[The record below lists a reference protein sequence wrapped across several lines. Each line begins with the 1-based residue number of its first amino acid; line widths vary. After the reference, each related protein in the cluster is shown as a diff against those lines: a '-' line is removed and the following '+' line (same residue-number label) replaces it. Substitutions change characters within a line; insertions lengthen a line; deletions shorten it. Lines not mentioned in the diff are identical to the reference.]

1 MTNNSDMRNLLKL
14 ILLFFNTYSFAGLQY
29 TIDNGISNN
38 NIECILQDSDGF
50 LWIGTWNGLNRFDGY
65 SFEHYFNGFPTR
77 SIPNNWISKLFQDTQ
92 GTIWVGTISGL
103 AYYDKRNNE
112 FVTHPDITV
121 HSISGIT
128 EDLNK
133 HIWLSTSAGLYTIN
147 AETKQIVRFISIDQE
162 PLFTN
167 LEEIQISASGDI
179 WLACRSGLLVL
190 DASTSNIHRH
200 IPMDWVKTIA
210 FDTLGNIW
218 CGTRT
223 AGLTVLDTATL
234 RHKTYIHEESNR
246 NSLGS
251 NSIWSV
257 YFDTK
262 QQLWIACQN
271 GFLNKY
277 DPDQSSFSKDHDTRI
292 NGHSNEFRPITAIL
306 EDRKGN
312 LWLGYHRAGLYCI
325 SKQSESFEFYQSS
338 YYSDHKV
345 QFTNVTSFAQYQ
357 HNVLFGTDSD
367 GLFVYNTKS
376 KQISVYEAEQNNL
389 SKNII
394 TLYNHGNS
402 IWAAT
407 WGDGIYEISAGTSG
421 QISRYKHNKQDKYSI
436 PINTVKGLLAVDTLL
451 WVGTH
456 GSGIALMDL
465 KTKKLYHQINPLDKY
480 DISYI
485 NPLWINHIYRDSKG
499 IIWISTF
506 YGIFSFSNGA
516 LHQYHYEADNVYSLS
531 DNKVY
536 SAFEDSDHTLWVVTG
551 NALNLFDYAT
561 GRFSN
566 ASIELGLP
574 ASPRAIT
581 QDLSGIIWVSY
592 EQGIML
598 YDPKTQ
604 NTIKYSNASMGT
616 LGEFL
621 HNSVYHSADG
631 SIYFGTTEGFV
642 RCYPGKLEQGDIDLS
657 IHLRNMYVNYQLV
670 HDTTG
675 IGHISQLQTLRLPY
689 SKDII
694 SIEIACL
701 DLSQLYEISYS
712 YELRGYDHAKITI
725 DNNRQISFSG
735 LDPGRYALAIKA
747 EVNGMLVATK
757 ELEIIIVPKWWMT
770 WWFKA
775 IAALLLVAIVSLY
788 IYMRGVKQRKIN
800 IILHRKIQERTSELN
815 QQKQILEQQYTII
828 TKKNEE
834 LQIANDTKLKLFS
847 IISHDLKNPLNA
859 VLGLSHLLIE
869 RFASYSEIEKLK
881 ILHSIENSTNILVD
895 MTVNLLDWSVIQTN
909 SIEPSIGL
917 YDLSLIIQET
927 IQQEKEIANAK
938 QVAIR
943 TQLAHRH
950 SVLADKTMLATVIR
964 NILHNSIKFTP
975 QNGNIVI
982 ATSELSDFIVI
993 EIKDNGVGMSAFQIE
1008 AIMHSSNTPRST
1020 YGTNNEKGTGLG
1032 LSIAKEFISKNN
1044 GTLNIS
1050 SDNKTGSSFVINI
1063 PKGSALEQQACEQDC
1078 CSDETATRLNTIEKD
1093 DDVVVCIVEDNP
1105 SILMLINSV
1114 LSPYYTTHTA
1124 TDGEKGYSIT
1134 LSQIPDIII
1143 TDIEMPQMNGLEM
1156 IRKLRKHPLTNHIPI
1171 LILSSKDSDMS
1182 QIEGYQSGADDYITK
1197 PFNQE
1202 ILANKVQAVL
1212 AQRKRYLKHFKMQS
1226 YTQHIDAIPESMDEK
1241 FAKSATDYIENN
1253 YSKETLSVEDL
1264 AAHMNISRV
1273 QLFRKFKSIIGTNP
1287 QDFIK
1292 NYRLEKAGM
1301 LLKTKKWRVSDVAY
1315 QVGFSEPHYFSSCFA
1330 KHYGISPS
1338 KYMEAQD

>member
-1 MTNNSDMRNLLKL
+1 L
-14 ILLFFNTYSFAGLQY
+14 
-29 TIDNGISNN
+29 
-38 NIECILQDSDGF
+38 
-50 LWIGTWNGLNRFDGY
+50 
-65 SFEHYFNGFPTR
+65 
-77 SIPNNWISKLFQDTQ
+77 
-92 GTIWVGTISGL
+92 
-103 AYYDKRNNE
+103 
-112 FVTHPDITV
+112 
-121 HSISGIT
+121 
-128 EDLNK
+128 
-133 HIWLSTSAGLYTIN
+133 
-147 AETKQIVRFISIDQE
+147 
-162 PLFTN
+162 
-167 LEEIQISASGDI
+167 
-179 WLACRSGLLVL
+179 
-190 DASTSNIHRH
+190 
-200 IPMDWVKTIA
+200 
-210 FDTLGNIW
+210 
-218 CGTRT
+218 
-223 AGLTVLDTATL
+223 LDTATL
-234 RHKTYIHEESNR
+234 RQRTFSHEETNR
-246 NSLGS
+246 YSLGS

-277 DPDQSSFSKDHDTRI
+277 DPDNAAFAKDHDTRI
-292 NGHSNEFRPITAIL
+292 NGYSNEFRPITAIL

-325 SKQSESFEFYQSS
+325 PKHAEAFQFYQSS
-338 YYSDHKV
+338 YYSGRKV

-357 HNVLFGTDSD
+357 HNVLFGTDGD

-376 KQISVYEAEQNNL
+376 KQISEFETTQKNL

-402 IWAAT
+402 VWAAT
-407 WGDGIYEISAGTSG
+407 WGDGIYEIGDGAPVP
-421 QISRYKHNKQDKYSI
+421 ISRYRHNKQDKSSI

-456 GSGIALMDL
+456 GNGIALMDL
-465 KTKKLYHQINPLDKY
+465 ASKKFYHQSHPLDKY

-485 NPLWINHIYRDSKG
+485 DPIWINHLYRDSRG

-506 YGIFSFSNGA
+506 FGIFSFSNGV
-516 LHQYHYEADNVYSLS
+516 LHHYYYDAENAHSLS

-536 SAFEDSDHTLWVVTG
+536 RAYEDCDRTLWIVTG
-551 NALNLFDYAT
+551 KGLNLFDYAT

-621 HNSVYHSADG
+621 HNSVYHSPDG
-631 SIYFGTTEGFV
+631 SLYFGTTEGFV
-642 RCYPGKLEQGDIDLS
+642 RCHPDKLEQADADLG
-657 IHLRNMYVNYQLV
+657 IHLRNMFVNYRLV

-675 IGHISQLQTLRLPY
+675 TGHISQMQTLRLPY
-689 SKDII
+689 SRDII
-694 SIEIACL
+694 SLEIASI
-701 DLSQLYEISYS
+701 DLSRLHEIVYS
-712 YELRGYDHAKITI
+712 YQLHGYDRTKITI
-725 DNNRQISFSG
+725 DNKRQITFSG
-735 LDPGRYALAIKA
+735 LDPGTYVLALTA
-747 EVNGMLVATK
+747 EVNGEVVAER
-757 ELEIIIVPKWWMT
+757 ELEIIIIPKWWMT

-775 IAALLLVAIVSLY
+775 IVALLLAAIVALY

-800 IILHRKIQERTSELN
+800 IILHRKIQERTREIN
-815 QQKQILEQQYTII
+815 EQKRVLETQYQII
-828 TKKNEE
+828 TKKNDE
-834 LQIANDTKLKLFS
+834 LQVANDTKLKLFS

-869 RFASYSEIEKLK
+869 RFASYTEKEK
-881 ILHSIENSTNILVD
+881 MSILHSIENATNSLID

-909 SIEPSIGL
+909 SIEPSIGS
-917 YDLSLIIQET
+917 YDLTLLVQET

-938 QVAIR
+938 QVAIQ

-950 SVLADKTMLATVIR
+950 TVLADKTMLATVIR
-964 NILHNSIKFTP
+964 NILHNAIKFTP
-975 QNGNIVI
+975 RNGNIII
-982 ATSELSDFIVI
+982 ATSEEDEFII
-993 EIKDNGVGMSAFQIE
+993 IDIKDNGVGMSALQIE
-1008 AIMHSSNTPRST
+1008 SILHSDNTPRST

-1032 LSIAKEFISKNN
+1032 LSIAKEFIRKNN
-1044 GTLNIS
+1044 GTLSIS
-1050 SDNKTGSSFVINI
+1050 SDNKTGSSFVIHI
-1063 PKGSALEQQACEQDC
+1063 PKGSAVEEQTSAQVRCTE
-1078 CSDETATRLNTIEKD
+1078 ETSVRQSSIEKNE
-1093 DDVVVCIVEDNP
+1093 DVVVCIVEDNP
-1105 SILMLINSV
+1105 SILLLINSV

-1124 TDGEKGYSIT
+1124 ADGESGYSII

-1197 PFNQE
+1197 PFSQE

-1212 AQRKRYLKHFKMQS
+1212 EQRKRYLKHFKLEAYTPQS
-1226 YTQHIDAIPESMDEK
+1226 GAVPQSLDEK
-1241 FAKSATDYIENN
+1241 FIKSATDYIGDN
-1253 YSKETLSVEDL
+1253 YSKETLTVEDL
-1264 AAHMNISRV
+1264 AAHLGISRV
-1273 QLFRKFKSIIGTNP
+1273 QLFRKFKSIVGTNP

-1292 NYRLEKAGM
+1292 NYRLEKAAQ

-1315 QVGFSEPHYFSSCFA
+1315 QVGFSEPQYFSTCFA
-1330 KHYGISPS
+1330 KHYGTTPT
-1338 KYMEAQD
+1338 KYIEAQD